1 MHAMTA
7 RENLYYALGE
17 LAYAI
22 ARADGSV
29 QKEEREKFHNIIVKE
44 LNNNEYDI
52 DVSDIVFQL
61 MDHEK
66 RDSKSTYEW
75 AMNMIKINSHYLSP
89 ELKQKFI
96 NVMENIAKA
105 YPPVTVEEKNLIEMF
120 KMDILPIN
128 GDPIYYEKR

>member
-1 MHAMTA
+1 MHAMTP